1 MIFQEWSCW
10 IFALSANIV
19 TASLHEFSPIFL
31 SGSTQVHGRSPPP
44 SLQHFH
50 NPKTEQA
57 FDFLPFPIFP
67 ALPASLSEN
76 SLHHW
81 PFSVVHTFFG
91 VTWPPRGLRGMLA
104 TFPAWAHYADWGYAT
119 RSAWSAFCCFHTGAR
134 NPPRS
139 KSWLAKRLSWGQ
151 CHHISGQKMGKT
163 ELKDAEAS
171 IWRPFGSPID
181 HSGLF
186 SPHFH
191 TFAWLVHQSS
201 WMRTEINANLK
212 LTHHLR

>member
-81 PFSVVHTFFG
+81 LFLLFTLFLVSLYLPEVSEACL
-91 VTWPPRGLRGMLA
+91 PPSHLGLTTPTEDTRRAAPGPPSA
-104 TFPAWAHYADWGYAT
+104 ASTPALEILPAP
-119 RSAWSAFCCFHTGAR
+119 S
-134 NPPRS
+134 P
-139 KSWLAKRLSWGQ
+139 
-151 CHHISGQKMGKT
+151 
-163 ELKDAEAS
+163 
-171 IWRPFGSPID
+171 GSPK
-181 HSGLF
+181 G
-186 SPHFH
+186 FH
-191 TFAWLVHQSS
+191 GVNVTTSVARKWEKQNSR
-201 WMRTEINANLK
+201 MLK
-212 LTHHLR
+212 LQFGGPLGLLLTIRACFRPIFTLLHDLCIKAVGCAQK